1 MKNYQDIK
9 TDLYDAKAFGICLNS
24 LVKLDALEPDEI
36 SKYVVYVDEVSSFT
50 EFTDNDLL
58 DGRLK
63 KIVNLLMRLMR
74 YAGKVIVSDA
84 LINDATFELLKH
96 RPLSNSVFL
105 TNEFKKFEGVPAV
118 RLRSEQDFLDK
129 LVEHCNSNSP
139 FLFGSDS
146 CNVVTAFYHHCL
158 EHVADQKLKDKFL
171 LITAE
176 TGTRVKDASEEF

>member
-1 MKNYQDIK
+1 MKSYQDTK
-9 TDLYDAKAFGICLNS
+9 TDLCDAKALGICLNS
-24 LVKLDALEPDEI
+24 LVKLDALELEEMA
-36 SKYVVYVDEVSSFT
+36 KYVVYIDEVSSFT

-96 RPLSNSVFL
+96 RPLSNTVFL

-129 LVEHCNSNSP
+129 LVEHCKQIHH
-139 FLFGSDS
+139 S
-146 CNVVTAFYHHCL
+146 CLA
-158 EHVADQKLKDKFL
+158 A
-171 LITAE
+171 
-176 TGTRVKDASEEF
+176 TRATSSRLSTTTV